1 MPTSIF
7 NNPVGEVLIELDTVD
22 STNNYAMEQLDHGT
36 VQNGTVILAHH
47 QHAGK
52 GQRGKIWLTEPH
64 TNLAMSVVLEMN
76 FLKPDEQFFLNAAVT
91 LAVRDTVATLL
102 PEKTVY
108 IKWSNDI
115 YINDCKVTGILIEN
129 SLRGTQWQ
137 HAVVGIGMNV
147 LQTGFDPALPNPTSL
162 KLEGLTIAPTE
173 VCYKICANL
182 NIWLNQLRL
191 KSFYPLLKAYKS
203 HLYLLNQ
210 PATFFQNEV
219 PFEGT
224 IRDVQTDGG
233 LVMDTPEGRKTFFFG
248 EIKFAVAT
256 N

>member
-1 MPTSIF
+1 M
-7 NNPVGEVLIELDTVD
+7 GHVLIELDNVD
-22 STNNYAMEQLDHGT
+22 STNNYAMQLIDHGT

-64 TNLAMSVVLEMN
+64 TNLAMSVVLDMSY
-76 FLKPDEQFFLNAAVT
+76 LKPDEQFFLNAAVA
-91 LAVRDTVATLL
+91 LAVRDSVAELL
-102 PEKTVY
+102 PTEPAY

-147 LQTGFDPALPNPTSL
+147 RQTTFDPALPNPTSL
-162 KLEGLTIAPTE
+162 ALHGLSVSPTE
-173 VCYKICANL
+173 VCRKVCDKL
-182 NIWLNQLRL
+182 NYWLTQLQL
-191 KSFYPLLKAYKS
+191 KAFYPILKAYKQ
-203 HLYLLNQ
+203 HLYLLNTE
-210 PATFFQNEV
+210 ATFFQNDT
-219 PFEGT
+219 PFQGT

-233 LVMDTPEGRKTFFFG
+233 LIMDTPEGRKTFFFG
-248 EIKFAVAT
+248 EIKFAVAVK
-256 N
+256 